1 MDPFH
6 LFEKRSFRFKNDDE
20 KAKNEKIV
28 LKKDRFI
35 KTVVFDKVRL
45 VKLTNVDVIT
55 KNYDY
60 WK

>member
-28 LKKDRFI
+28 LKKDRLI

-45 VKLTNVDVIT
+45 V
-55 KNYDY
+55 
-60 WK
+60 

>member
-28 LKKDRFI
+28 LKKDRLI